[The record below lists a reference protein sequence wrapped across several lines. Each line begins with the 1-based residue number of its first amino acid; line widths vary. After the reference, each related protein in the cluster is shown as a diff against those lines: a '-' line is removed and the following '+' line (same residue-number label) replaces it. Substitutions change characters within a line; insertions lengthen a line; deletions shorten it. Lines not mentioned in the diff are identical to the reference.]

1 METCVQILGQV
12 GNREPAT
19 QPHEIEP
26 LKGKVRAA
34 EPAGGNNPVVGF
46 IGHSVEIGITVG
58 VLQRLPDPSENLGDV
73 SAGRITKL
81 PCNERAISVTRLRA
95 ADGSCSGI
103 GHAMTDALVEKAWVV
118 GVDRAQSENGLG
130 KNGMPVDR
138 LHSAP
143 FEKGFVSLDVAS
155 AQIGRRLCCGV
166 LAQICEKPEVGT

>member
-1 METCVQILGQV
+1 M
-12 GNREPAT
+12 
-19 QPHEIEP
+19 
-26 LKGKVRAA
+26 
-34 EPAGGNNPVVGF
+34 VGF

-130 KNGMPVDR
+130 KNGMPVIGFIPPR
-138 LHSAP
+138 SRKASYPSMSPARRSAGV
-143 FEKGFVSLDVAS
+143 FAVECS
-155 AQIGRRLCCGV
+155 RRY
-166 LAQICEKPEVGT
+166 AKNRR